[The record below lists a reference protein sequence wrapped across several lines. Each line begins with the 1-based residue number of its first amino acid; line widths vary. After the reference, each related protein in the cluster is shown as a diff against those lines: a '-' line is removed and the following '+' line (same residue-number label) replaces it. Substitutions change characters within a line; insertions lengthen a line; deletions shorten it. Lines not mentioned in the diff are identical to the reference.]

1 MIAYIVAYLLTLSA
15 VYKKKV
21 LQKMTEI
28 ANILL
33 PVEVSVSS

>member
-15 VYKKKV
+15 VNKKKV

-28 ANILL
+28 ADILL